1 MAEQKLSP
9 AELLAAYN
17 QRFTDPVPPEAGP
30 FQQIIPEEETYRDMA
45 ERKLAGMLG
54 DDREAYRR
62 AGTLLRTADEIPV
75 LGDVTAATDVLQA
88 LKDRDIAGLGIAGL
102 GFIPGMAGMARR
114 GGDGGDDFL
123 EELRRRRDELRGTEL
138 AAARDRERAAQE
150 RMAEDY
156 QAGLKKGEV
165 KTYNRD
171 LDIAEQALREAE
183 AKERAL
189 TVQLRDELP
198 ENIITRDA
206 EGNPLSDEE
215 FRKANVMG
223 FHGTRNATERIY
235 EQGSVASMREG
246 DIVSVEDAAFFHGDA
261 PLPAKT
267 FGQTIIPSR
276 IDTREFVTVDMGGNS
291 YMEDPLKGTSVVIDS
306 PVEIEVLGQKAKKH
320 KIPAGLLTYEENTGE
335 FTDRLITD
343 LKKQGIPG
351 VVLKDYTDIDP
362 AGAVLHFPTPEQ
374 RELRDK
380 FFDPSN
386 KRTQEVIVVLDKT
399 KQRLAKGNP
408 RTLYDPDTLSHTRAM
423 DPESG
428 FNQGGQVQKFANG
441 GMVNSMNR
449 FPQAGP
455 LARQPFSRETM
466 APMGYDNGG
475 GVTVPMPTPR
485 AGLEQPLDERFTQPG
500 PYDMGPLQ
508 QIIPEEETYRDM
520 VERSLAG
527 ALGDDRQAYRRAGKL
542 LDAADQ
548 IPVLGDATAAA
559 DVLQAVKD
567 VDPVGI
573 GIASLGAIPGVK
585 NIRGLFKNKKFDQT
599 TPILGGNREERFNRA
614 AEMGFDVTRPVYH
627 GTNVNFDR
635 FDQKQRGTYTGAKD
649 SKLGFFFT
657 DNPKMASTYVE
668 TDLEPYATTKNF
680 LIKAAEKVTKGF
692 YGKFN
697 DTLLKTL
704 GQQPLTPEAPQVLP
718 LFLRR
723 GKEKVI
729 SRIPDSQQNEY
740 KEEFFTQELKKAQEE
755 GYDSVTFK
763 DIDDV
768 LWRKGQEKPEQLTGD
783 VTIVFDPA
791 NVRSVNAD
799 FNPDFKDSAELLKAQ
814 GGEVQSFQ
822 MGGTVFGL
830 PDFTGR
836 VYTQDEEED
845 VTAAENLAATTQE
858 TAMPAGLNRLQQKL
872 VASGDLQLEDLGYP
886 KNTVKGTD
894 PTVTSV
900 FQTTTTP
907 AEDLIETT
915 TETTT
920 EPVTETTTE
929 PVITTTTEPVIET
942 TTEPVITT
950 TTEPVIATTTTE
962 PVTETTT
969 ESLTPFETTTE
980 TTTEPVIETTTEP
993 VIETTTE
1000 PVVDTSPLVVTEP
1013 LASEELATTTEGEP
1027 VSLVPS
1033 PTEEDVPMFTVQDQP
1048 DAPDEQP
1055 FVPITGVSPD
1065 LSVNQYLDTTYETGY
1080 PTTQGMEI
1088 KESLIPGQEYSA
1100 ERLAAG
1106 EMIDVIKPDL
1116 GSGADL
1122 PSVDFSNIGFGTPEE
1137 EVETELYEKPEVGMT
1152 SAETMDVDA
1161 YNLYMK
1167 RPEMTQGQPVNW
1179 KTAGEGLADF
1189 VNNPLRALSDIPI
1202 QVADR
1207 IWAKRPAFILA
1218 TYARDKQGNLL
1229 RNENGE
1235 YYRRDGLGTLIN
1247 RILDKI
1253 DDGRSNR
1260 FFREYNEETGQL
1272 EGENWLQR
1280 LLGTQEGTDVSD
1292 KTEDGQ
1298 RNFRTRLM
1306 DGLSAGLQMMNPL
1319 NLFRTPETNQE
1330 FEQTPAYTLADGTP
1344 IYTYSDVLI
1353 DADKY
1358 QQHLDVLDKAD
1369 NAMDRAVA
1377 EIVGLVDDSAW
1388 QKMSIEERQKYV
1400 TDTLPGYI
1408 EGKLEGSP
1416 EFQLLKSSGA
1426 LDELIENEIPVEQWS
1441 QYTKEW
1447 AANMLGKLERA
1458 VEVRGDVARARGR
1471 DELGTRIGS
1480 IDAPG
1485 SGFSTFSGA
1494 TGGRYL
1500 GPGGDFFPDRI
1511 SGSGRLPAAGGSWG
1525 GLNPFFETPQPGD
1538 PMYADYLMDTMGPG
1552 KNFENE
1558 IQAMVER
1565 DLPFVQVTDG
1575 QGNGYLINKET
1586 GDIMFG
1592 PFPVSDTD
1600 TGGGGGTG
1608 PGGGMA
1614 EGGPVVRN
1622 VGEAEGIAGLF
1633 EDMMGPGTVDETERV
1648 YEYPGGTMTERVSRG
1663 SFNLRTG

>member
-1 MAEQKLSP
+1 MAEQELSP
-9 AELLAAYN
+9 AELLAAEREYAYGKPDAEYDGLLGQVGSFFRPTRQEILQPSKITYGDPRPVFN
-17 QRFTDPVPPEAGP
+17 PITGQMEQEQERQFTPGQYGDPEFGLEYMPAYRALRTGVDYASDLLTDPEKRAEAAEMVKQLPEAIERQMKGSMDAYTRGVYGTRDPETGEEYRASDVLLGSTAPPALGTAIALKGVDDGVALGAGP
-30 FQQIIPEEETYRDMA
+30 NRIVLEGFGDMRIDLKDPPAPRFDESGSQKDLLFTHELEEEELFAALEKDGLISPSLAIARETEKAAGFGDIILVGKQEAFDPATNPQNVIFSADAYTPRHPPTFTRLLEDPEKRVATLNEDFGFLQSIADHTNSNLWYAQAGFIEDVGKHYTGKAPGLRPISYFLNEKENPLIIYKFLKDEGFDEVNNLSLRVPDRLASDTYDAELTNNALKVIDDNIDSSSDARAEIVRFLSEPLEGNPALQEKYKKWLKNFKSRYVETDEKGQPREYVEIYEDGKPKVIDATPENLVNAMRADDLRLGEGGTESTAPGPMFARTARSLPSNVAAKKYADTPEGMPRLLREKNYGAGVSPVYPEQLRSTSVTHFQEATEEILENLPIPKALRTEFLNKAAQLAPDVDAVRDYVRRSYSSLSDMAEGSSLTSFILGGSRAPINKSNLEEQIEKTTQDILKFERQAQYTPKKYFEAKPQRVVRMDEFAGAIVPTYASEELIDALKAKGLKVVKYNRTADPRDEERTRASVVDAKQQFRDEMFSISGDGGLTAATLGAMEEPEEETNNNF
-45 ERKLAGMLG
+45 
-54 DDREAYRR
+54 
-62 AGTLLRTADEIPV
+62 AD
-75 LGDVTAATDVLQA
+75 
-88 LKDRDIAGLGIAGL
+88 
-102 GFIPGMAGMARR
+102 
-114 GGDGGDDFL
+114 
-123 EELRRRRDELRGTEL
+123 
-138 AAARDRERAAQE
+138 
-150 RMAEDY
+150 
-156 QAGLKKGEV
+156 
-165 KTYNRD
+165 
-171 LDIAEQALREAE
+171 
-183 AKERAL
+183 
-189 TVQLRDELP
+189 
-198 ENIITRDA
+198 
-206 EGNPLSDEE
+206 
-215 FRKANVMG
+215 
-223 FHGTRNATERIY
+223 
-235 EQGSVASMREG
+235 
-246 DIVSVEDAAFFHGDA
+246 
-261 PLPAKT
+261 
-267 FGQTIIPSR
+267 
-276 IDTREFVTVDMGGNS
+276 
-291 YMEDPLKGTSVVIDS
+291 
-306 PVEIEVLGQKAKKH
+306 
-320 KIPAGLLTYEENTGE
+320 
-335 FTDRLITD
+335 
-343 LKKQGIPG
+343 
-351 VVLKDYTDIDP
+351 
-362 AGAVLHFPTPEQ
+362 
-374 RELRDK
+374 
-380 FFDPSN
+380 
-386 KRTQEVIVVLDKT
+386 
-399 KQRLAKGNP
+399 
-408 RTLYDPDTLSHTRAM
+408 
-423 DPESG
+423 
-428 FNQGGQVQKFANG
+428 G

-449 FPQAGP
+449 FPQTGP

-466 APMGYDNGG
+466 APPSMDFFLPSIGTQI
-475 GVTVPMPTPR
+475 TVP
-485 AGLEQPLDERFTQPG
+485 
-500 PYDMGPLQ
+500 
-508 QIIPEEETYRDM
+508 
-520 VERSLAG
+520 
-527 ALGDDRQAYRRAGKL
+527 
-542 LDAADQ
+542 
-548 IPVLGDATAAA
+548 
-559 DVLQAVKD
+559 
-567 VDPVGI
+567 
-573 GIASLGAIPGVK
+573 
-585 NIRGLFKNKKFDQT
+585 
-599 TPILGGNREERFNRA
+599 
-614 AEMGFDVTRPVYH
+614 
-627 GTNVNFDR
+627 
-635 FDQKQRGTYTGAKD
+635 
-649 SKLGFFFT
+649 
-657 DNPKMASTYVE
+657 
-668 TDLEPYATTKNF
+668 
-680 LIKAAEKVTKGF
+680 
-692 YGKFN
+692 
-697 DTLLKTL
+697 
-704 GQQPLTPEAPQVLP
+704 
-718 LFLRR
+718 
-723 GKEKVI
+723 
-729 SRIPDSQQNEY
+729 
-740 KEEFFTQELKKAQEE
+740 
-755 GYDSVTFK
+755 TF
-763 DIDDV
+763 
-768 LWRKGQEKPEQLTGD
+768 
-783 VTIVFDPA
+783 A
-791 NVRSVNAD
+791 
-799 FNPDFKDSAELLKAQ
+799 
-814 GGEVQSFQ
+814 Q
-822 MGGTVFGL
+822 MGGGIGSFAGL
-830 PDFTGR
+830 PNFTGR
-836 VYTQDEEED
+836 VYAQDEEED
-845 VTAAENLAATTQE
+845 VVPTTTATVQE
-858 TAMPAGLNRLQQKL
+858 TTMPAGLNPLQQKL

-900 FQTTTTP
+900 FQTTTP

-915 TETTT
+915 
-920 EPVTETTTE
+920 TETTTE

-962 PVTETTT
+962 PVIETTT

-993 VIETTTE
+993 VITTTTE

-1033 PTEEDVPMFTVQDQP
+1033 PTAEDVPMFTVQDQP

-1065 LSVNQYLDTTYETGY
+1065 LSVNQYLDTTYQTGY

-1116 GSGADL
+1116 GSGAEL
-1122 PSVDFSNIGFGTPEE
+1122 PSVDFSNIGFGTEE

-1207 IWAKRPAFILA
+1207 IWSNRPAFILA
-1218 TYARDKQGNLL
+1218 TYARDEDGNLL

-1298 RNFRTRLM
+1298 RNFRTMLM
-1306 DGLSAGLQMMNPL
+1306 DGLTAGLQMMNPL

-1538 PMYADYLMDTMGPG
+1538 PMYADFLMDTMGPS
-1552 KNFENE
+1552 KNIQNE
-1558 IQAMVER
+1558 IQAMVDR

-1586 GDIMFG
+1586 GDIMYG
-1592 PFPVSDTD
+1592 PFPVDSTN
-1600 TGGGGGTG
+1600 TGGGGTG

-1633 EDMMGPGTVDETERV
+1633 ENMMGPGRVDETERV
-1648 YEYPGGTMTERVSRG
+1648 YEYPGGTVTERVSRG